1 MDLLDPWAC
10 ISNILKHIHHPLWLW
25 TKVTYELYIACNWV
39 QFKCITTWFFSSLPS
54 YIPWSFYSF
63 EVPPIHYWL
72 SSLFWQSKSART
84 NYFSCYKSHS
94 ISLPPS
100 VARSGSLYLV
110 TKTSFWWLREAERAN
125 WSCVFC
131 TYVSLVV
138 QVENGNSQKEK
149 NPIS

>member
-1 MDLLDPWAC
+1 MNKSYIWA
-10 ISNILKHIHHPLWLW
+10 IYSLQLGSVQMHHYL
-25 TKVTYELYIACNWV
+25 N
-39 QFKCITTWFFSSLPS
+39 FSSLPS

-149 NPIS
+149 KYYQLVSASCNSIGNGSNSI